1 MTKLEEINEEINQ
14 CKEAIEEINSILEK
28 DKALKRLESD
38 SDDWKMLMEAYLADE
53 KDRIANVLTSTI
65 PLREESENML
75 HQKLMSI
82 RHFRLFMSNILTE
95 AVHAEDRLKE
105 FNERLN
111 FLEGEKK
118 MLEET
123 K

>member
-1 MTKLEEINEEINQ
+1 MTKLEELNEEIEQ
-14 CKEAIEEINSILEK
+14 CKEAIEEIHSVLEK
-28 DKALKRLESD
+28 DKALKRLETEN
-38 SDDWKMLMEAYLADE
+38 DDWKLLMEAYLTDE
-53 KDRIANVLTSTI
+53 KDRIANVLTSTT

-82 RHFRLFMSNILTE
+82 RHFRLFMSGILTE
-95 AVHAEDRLKE
+95 AIHAEDRLKE
-105 FNERLN
+105 FNERLD

-118 MLEET
+118 MLEEV